1 MDGLAEEWNG
11 LYVATAAAEDGPESS
26 NLKHFQRQGG
36 DRDRFL
42 YRNIFWGQWV
52 LAVVF
57 DPLGKARFA
66 TTPSAR
72 TEGTLPVGKTGW
84 SKSSKS
90 KFVDVAI
97 TISLVKDEL
106 ELQDLVAKEH
116 ERELQRQWG
125 LKPPTAVP
133 SFAVGDKCRLHSLR
147 GRPELN
153 GRVGTI
159 QKLLSDRGRW
169 KISLHPVQLPGAATA
184 PAATAQSMAVK
195 SANLLPAHA
204 PLVASCE
211 LSSELLEHAKDDPYC
226 KGCANRCCTVIQKVL
241 ADDDHAQFVYDHD
254 GAAAAQAAL
263 EALPKKEQRSRAAAL
278 QGQLFAAIM
287 DYDHKQLRQC
297 LAAR

>member
-1 MDGLAEEWNG
+1 M
-11 LYVATAAAEDGPESS
+11 
-26 NLKHFQRQGG
+26 
-36 DRDRFL
+36 
-42 YRNIFWGQWV
+42 
-52 LAVVF
+52 
-57 DPLGKARFA
+57 
-66 TTPSAR
+66 
-72 TEGTLPVGKTGW
+72 PVGKTGW

-169 KISLHPVQLPGAATA
+169 KISLHPVQLPGAVTA

-204 PLVASCE
+204 PFVASCE
-211 LSSELLEHAKDDPYC
+211 LTSELLEHAKDDPYC
-226 KGCANRCCTVIQKVL
+226 KGCANRCCTVIQRCLLTTTMPSSYTTMTGLLQRKL
-241 ADDDHAQFVYDHD
+241 H
-254 GAAAAQAAL
+254 
-263 EALPKKEQRSRAAAL
+263 ERKKEQDPCCGAA
-278 QGQLFAAIM
+278 GAAFRGN
-287 DYDHKQLRQC
+287 YG
-297 LAAR
+297 